1 VNKFTYFQLQRK
13 FFDVGESC
21 AAEYFE
27 KTSDCEETESRTT
40 NEALYLKYKNLNFE
54 NNQLD
59 LIQKCYHTHLDM
71 TQKCYHTH
79 LDMT

>member
-21 AAEYFE
+21 AEEYFE

-40 NEALYLKYKNLNFE
+40 SEALDLKYKNLNFE
-54 NNQLD
+54 NNQ
-59 LIQKCYHTHLDM
+59 
-71 TQKCYHTH
+71 
-79 LDMT
+79 

>member
-1 VNKFTYFQLQRK
+1 MNKFTYFQLQRK

-40 NEALYLKYKNLNFE
+40 SEALHLKYKNLKTII
-54 NNQLD
+54 
-59 LIQKCYHTHLDM
+59 LIYLYLAMIVNKVSSVVNAHSPINEYDA
-71 TQKCYHTH
+71 
-79 LDMT
+79 